1 MAEYTGMNNG
11 VAAALAHGAE
21 DLVIVGDSRLAIQQS
36 LGVIACRKESL
47 IAQLNR
53 HKELTAKLRSVKYLH
68 AIREFNAAADS
79 LAGETLESKTSAVV
93 EDDDRK
99 QELRVLNRIQEV
111 IYEPSTE
118 TSEEVVTRSI
128 NSIRILET
136 RDRSRSKNFFDF
148 VWETGR
154 VAAVTRHQ
162 ARARQKH
169 VRFAPEPVIINQDA
183 EVQDQADNQVEG
195 TPDPQDPP
203 RPDATSTHEPSA
215 DDIDPLVVQVERRGR
230 ISKAQDEELRW
241 SNLKRVLKG
250 EEAQLGYR
258 AAREAWKMA
267 DKFVLS
273 EDGLL
278 YFLGANR
285 RWGRERTEETTLRLV
300 VPTTMVQEILQNCH
314 DSLEG
319 VHQGIVRTYH
329 RVKADYYWIGLFAD
343 VEKHVR
349 SCPDCSSI
357 KSRPHLRGY
366 SPGNILAERPFQMVS
381 MDFVIPLPKTRRG
394 NTALLLFQCAFTGF
408 VMGKAMA
415 DTSAL
420 RVAQAFEECVYRRFG
435 APSLIRHD
443 RDPRFMSEV
452 FQAFAEMMQ
461 SRSRATLSYRPQA
474 NGQQER
480 SVKTVIQSV
489 RVYAEDPL
497 QQDRDEIVEK
507 LIFAINNSHDST
519 RKDTPFY
526 LVHGW
531 DARSTLR
538 AMSSSLKRGVGR
550 QSDALA
556 WRREANRQQEITL
569 GMAKEYQATEK
580 VRRAQKHNESLSR
593 AERATV
599 PESTGTVDPVT
610 AGESEEPEEPDE
622 SSPDENT
629 QSLFRP
635 GDRAWLY
642 MERVK
647 PGLTKKLA
655 HRWHGPFRIK
665 RKVDEYAFE
674 LDLPDQSGYRF
685 YPGVHVSRLNEFGE
699 RPRTRLAPDVTEE
712 TRLDFD
718 EELLPEDSWEPD
730 RLAGEYEVEAILDDR
745 VPLLNSTERA
755 VREFLVKW
763 AGYEDPTWEPAANL
777 SCGGLL
783 YDYLREKR
791 SAQRLQ
797 IAQVADED

>member
-1 MAEYTGMNNG
+1 
-11 VAAALAHGAE
+11 
-21 DLVIVGDSRLAIQQS
+21 
-36 LGVIACRKESL
+36 
-47 IAQLNR
+47 
-53 HKELTAKLRSVKYLH
+53 
-68 AIREFNAAADS
+68 
-79 LAGETLESKTSAVV
+79 
-93 EDDDRK
+93 
-99 QELRVLNRIQEV
+99 
-111 IYEPSTE
+111 
-118 TSEEVVTRSI
+118 
-128 NSIRILET
+128 
-136 RDRSRSKNFFDF
+136 
-148 VWETGR
+148 
-154 VAAVTRHQ
+154 
-162 ARARQKH
+162 
-169 VRFAPEPVIINQDA
+169 
-183 EVQDQADNQVEG
+183 
-195 TPDPQDPP
+195 
-203 RPDATSTHEPSA
+203 
-215 DDIDPLVVQVERRGR
+215 
-230 ISKAQDEELRW
+230 
-241 SNLKRVLKG
+241 
-250 EEAQLGYR
+250 
-258 AAREAWKMA
+258 
-267 DKFVLS
+267 
-273 EDGLL
+273 
-278 YFLGANR
+278 
-285 RWGRERTEETTLRLV
+285 
-300 VPTTMVQEILQNCH
+300 
-314 DSLEG
+314 
-319 VHQGIVRTYH
+319 
-329 RVKADYYWIGLFAD
+329 
-343 VEKHVR
+343 
-349 SCPDCSSI
+349 
-357 KSRPHLRGY
+357 
-366 SPGNILAERPFQMVS
+366 
-381 MDFVIPLPKTRRG
+381 
-394 NTALLLFQCAFTGF
+394 
-408 VMGKAMA
+408 MGKAMA

-420 RVAQAFEECVYRRFG
+420 RVAQAFEECVYHRFG

-443 RDPRFMSEV
+443 RDPRFISEV

-480 SVKTVIQSV
+480 SAKTVIQSV

-497 QQDRDEIVEK
+497 QQDWDEIVEK

-526 LVHGW
+526 LGHGW

-556 WRREANRQQEITL
+556 WRREANRQQEIAL

-580 VRRAQKHNESLSR
+580 ARRAQKHNESLSR
-593 AERATV
+593 AERSTV

-647 PGLTKKLA
+647 PGLTKKLV

-665 RKVDEYAFE
+665 RKVDEYVFE
-674 LDLPDQSGYRF
+674 LDLPDRSGYRF
-685 YPGVHVSRLNEFGE
+685 YPVVHVSRLNEFGE
-699 RPRTRLAPDVTEE
+699 RPRTRLAPDMTEE

-730 RLAGEYEVEAILDDR
+730 AS
-745 VPLLNSTERA
+745 P
-755 VREFLVKW
+755 W

-797 IAQVADED
+797 MAQVADED